1 MKKTIISFLIVIT
14 AFLGANLLKV
24 NINADTTPGVTYIT
38 EGNRVYVHF
47 GTATDEN
54 HKTLITDQWFANNRV
69 NDMIFFEAPV
79 NWVSLKSI
87 SNIENNTYTWQSTSV
102 LDGLF
107 SISTDES
114 GRLNE
119 LGDDYFQNELVV
131 IETTSI
137 EDYLILY
144 FEIDDTLTADK
155 AHYKLHNK
163 RQYLSFNSDNVIDIS
178 KLNPTMNE
186 QSIDF
191 PVGAVDLVIAD
202 NDTEYFRWSTS
213 SLQTGGHAFSSYG
226 SFNIITDSYEFY
238 LEAIKKD
245 NSNQLPLVSFEE
257 GMFGYGTIE
266 SNPITQFYIYFEL
279 DDEPIIEPTTI
290 PVDIDNLP
298 TEAQIRSQLTALDD
312 VDGDISHLIT
322 YQGGTY
328 ETARTSNSI
337 VIDTPYTLNYQV
349 TDSSNNVTTTTITVI
364 AKDTTKP
371 TFGITNLL
379 IEIPFENPPVFNETD
394 LFDDLLVSDNYD
406 SVEDITIE
414 VISSEYY
421 AEQGYGEEHQYD
433 IVYRASDRSG
443 NYRDIT
449 ITVMII
455 DVDAPSFNGPTS
467 FTVPMNKKTPISVI
481 LKNANSYAI
490 DYFDNIEL
498 TLQIMSDNY
507 TSATTP
513 GIKTA
518 VLRYSD
524 LSGNYIDV
532 TITINLVDIEAPMMF
547 ATPDLLIA
555 TDIYN
560 TLTIEQIVEFIRR
573 SEDIIS
579 YEVLTNLY
587 SGNETTLGTY
597 AITLSVTD
605 SDNNVTQINPR
616 ILVGNSEAIYHH
628 VYFETNGGTPIN
640 AKIVPDLSKLV
651 VTNPTRAGY
660 TFIGWYKDEAL
671 SQPFSIV
678 SDSITSDITL
688 YAKWSPTSSGG
699 STIVD
704 NITNL
709 KWSDYL
715 IIVAVLGFGLYLGSK
730 SKKR

>member
-1 MKKTIISFLIVIT
+1 MSYMSSLEEYDFEFDIPENAISFVVYNVTKEIETLRISEYLQYGGYGIY
-14 AFLGANLLKV
+14 
-24 NINADTTPGVTYIT
+24 IDTTTGPEISRGYESSPGVYGGEYFNFILDDIT
-38 EGNRVYVHF
+38 KYQSG
-47 GTATDEN
+47 D
-54 HKTLITDQWFANNRV
+54 LV
-69 NDMIFFEAPV
+69 N
-79 NWVSLKSI
+79 
-87 SNIENNTYTWQSTSV
+87 
-102 LDGLF
+102 
-107 SISTDES
+107 
-114 GRLNE
+114 
-119 LGDDYFQNELVV
+119 
-131 IETTSI
+131 
-137 EDYLILY
+137 LY

-155 AHYKLHNK
+155 AHYKLHNQK
-163 RQYLSFNSDNVIDIS
+163 QYLSFNSDNVIDVS
-178 KLNPTMNE
+178 KLNPILNE
-186 QSIDF
+186 QYIDF
-191 PVGAVDLVIAD
+191 PVGAVDLVISD

-213 SLQTGGHAFSSYG
+213 AIQTSGYDFSSYDRLYI
-226 SFNIITDSYEFY
+226 STNSYEFY
-238 LEAIKKD
+238 VDAVKED
-245 NSNQLPLVSFEE
+245 NANPLMLVSFEE
-257 GMFGYGTIE
+257 GLFAYGVIE
-266 SNPITQFYIYFEL
+266 SNPITQFYISFEL
-279 DDEPIIEPTTI
+279 DNEPIIEPTTI

-312 VDGDISHLIT
+312 VDGDISNLIT

-337 VIDTPYTLNYQV
+337 VIDTPYTINYQV
-349 TDSSNNVTTTTITVI
+349 TDSSNNVTTTTVTVI

-379 IEIPFENPPVFNETD
+379 IEIPFENPPVFDETD

-421 AEQGYGEEHQYD
+421 PEQGYGEEHQYD
-433 IVYRASDRSG
+433 IVYRASDSSG

-449 ITVMII
+449 ITVMVV
-455 DVDAPSFNGPTS
+455 DVDAPEFSGPTS
-467 FTVPMNKKTPISVI
+467 FIVPMNKKTPISVI
-481 LKNANSYAI
+481 LKNARSYAV
-490 DYFDNIEL
+490 DYFDNIDL
-498 TLQIMSDNY
+498 TLQVISDNY

-524 LSGNYIDV
+524 LSGNYLDV
-532 TITINLVDIEAPMMF
+532 TITINLVDIEAPIMF

-560 TLTIEQIVEFIRR
+560 TLTIEQIIEFLRR

-605 SDNNVTQINPR
+605 SDNNVKQINPS
-616 ILVGNSEAIYHH
+616 ILVGNSEEIYHH

-671 SQPFSIV
+671 SQPFSLV
-678 SDSITSDITL
+678 SDSITFDITL
-688 YAKWSPTSSGG
+688 YAKWTPTTSGG
-699 STIVD
+699 STIID
-704 NITNL
+704 NISNF
-709 KWSDYL
+709 KAADFYL
-715 IIVAVLGFGLYLGSK
+715 IFGAFAVVLFVGYQI
-730 SKKR
+730 KKKK